1 MPVSSSGMTIP
12 LDQDQA
18 VHMAP
23 TLEPR
28 WVEMFQW
35 APPLTQETS
44 LWDLHHILVWEG
56 RALAWGQVDQVL
68 DIQVWEDPV
77 QAILGWEGR
86 VLATLEWVDQVPFPC
101 PQKRYIH
108 LTSPWF
114 STHRTPMLHQSI
126 LAGSAT
132 KKFMTMTRQ
141 SFVNLAATSGF
152 TACALVW

>member
-1 MPVSSSGMTIP
+1 
-12 LDQDQA
+12 
-18 VHMAP
+18 MAP

-44 LWDLHHILVWEG
+44 LWDLHHILVWED

-77 QAILGWEGR
+77 QAILGWEVQVLDTQEWVVQVLVILESVGQ

-132 KKFMTMTRQ
+132 KKFMTMTR
-141 SFVNLAATSGF
+141 
-152 TACALVW
+152 